1 MNVRMRAA
9 PDPWWL
15 ARVAALLAPEEL
27 GALTLGALWRLSE
40 ELERVRQ
47 AVDLRLLPLDL
58 VQVPAAPAAWAAY
71 QRRSLEV
78 AAALAHAG
86 GQLAGRMRGGHFAAL
101 SFRAHWEGLGFVPH
115 ADGAGTPAD
124 DFLDGAFGVS
134 RLAPDEAP
142 PPLALLN
149 LASRA
154 GAVADFLAVTAP
166 GAGDVVMD
174 LGSGSGKLALT
185 VAASSAAQVR
195 GVELVP
201 AYVAAARRSAY
212 FYGLASATF
221 VEADAREVDL
231 SAGTIFYLYYPFRGA
246 VAEAVCAALGTA
258 AQARPITIYASG
270 PAAGYGEHFLAQVAR
285 GALRLDER
293 RGEFGEVM
301 VLRSAGP

>member
-1 MNVRMRAA
+1 MSAA
-9 PDPWWL
+9 PNPWWL
-15 ARVAALLAPEEL
+15 ARVAALLSPEDLRRLE
-27 GALTLGALWRLSE
+27 LGALWRLKE

-47 AVDLRLLPLDL
+47 NVDLRLLPRDL
-58 VQVPAAPAAWAAY
+58 AELPAAPAAWAAFE
-71 QRRSLEV
+71 RRSLEV
-78 AAALAHAG
+78 AAALARAG
-86 GQLAGRMRGGHFAAL
+86 GQLAGQMRGGLFGPA
-101 SFRAHWEGLGFVPH
+101 SFRAHWEDLGFSPH
-115 ADGAGTPAD
+115 SDGAGTPAD

-142 PPLALLN
+142 PPLGLLN

-154 GAVADFLAVTAP
+154 RVVADFLAVTLP
-166 GAGDVVMD
+166 GARDVVMD

-201 AYVAAARRSAY
+201 AYVAAARQKAH
-212 FYGLASATF
+212 FYGLSSAAF
-221 VEADAREVDL
+221 LEGDARLADL

-246 VAEAVCAALGTA
+246 VAEAVCGALGEA
-258 AQARPITIYASG
+258 ARARAITIYASG
-270 PAAGYGEHFLAQVAR
+270 PAAGYGEYFLQQVAR

-301 VLRSAGP
+301 VLRSAGQ